1 MFREAQGKC
10 GQCRG
15 VAGVRGEGA
24 CLVSPFYLFFRLPV
38 AVFAPLPFCGL
49 TQRLKVCNTFFCI
62 FNGRRQ
68 TKWRRS
74 WLFFRV
80 VPPSC
85 APLVLRLGV
94 DLLLLLL
101 LLLSH
106 LVSIC
111 GWNVGKGY
119 SAVFAFTVAVCFFVL
134 CSAPCGWCDFNEL
147 ATCRKSISAACLK
160 CL

>member
-1 MFREAQGKC
+1 MVREAQGNC

-49 TQRLKVCNTFFCI
+49 TQRLKVCNTFFAYLMAGDRQ
-62 FNGRRQ
+62 NGVAPG
-68 TKWRRS
+68 
-74 WLFFRV
+74 FFRV

-94 DLLLLLL
+94 DLLLLL

-134 CSAPCGWCDFNEL
+134 CSAPCG
-147 ATCRKSISAACLK
+147 
-160 CL
+160 